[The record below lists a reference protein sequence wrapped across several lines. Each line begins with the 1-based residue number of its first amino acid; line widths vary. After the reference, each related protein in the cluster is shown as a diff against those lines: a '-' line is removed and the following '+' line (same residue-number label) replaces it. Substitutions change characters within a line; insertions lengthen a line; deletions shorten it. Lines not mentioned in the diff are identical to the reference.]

1 MSIIRNFTEDA
12 EKIRHFLRDAKF
24 AAFQKLQ
31 VIMQVKERLNN
42 NTKEFE
48 YRFGKMMQDI
58 ER

>member
-1 MSIIRNFTEDA
+1 
-12 EKIRHFLRDAKF
+12 LRDAKF